1 MHGHERKGRRGVVLA
16 HHIFSHVLACF
27 TGVVACLGVVV
38 HVFLGRTGGGAD
50 SFGLVDEIVGG
61 ALRMGDAILSVH
73 LEEVVWAVECVVDAG
88 ELVVEQVSAQALAAR
103 AGAAA
108 VDAGKRAVEA
118 RAAADVGPQR
128 ARGSAFSLEL
138 HQACLATRAVG
149 RREEAF
155 HAGSHAGDAGGG
167 VQIGICAGGTRV
179 VAESVAEVACETADA
194 VELRGAGGAQA

>member
-73 LEEVVWAVECVVDAG
+73 LEEVVWAVECV
-88 ELVVEQVSAQALAAR
+88 
-103 AGAAA
+103 